1 MSVSS
6 ATLRRLVVALLLL
19 VAAGSGTV
27 ACLDGHGEAVAVTSA
42 AHDFSCPPR
51 EGHVHARSLT
61 ALAVRSEESPSTPD
75 LPSPAARV
83 LSPVPQGK
91 TRLLSAGRSGHRTL
105 VELCVWRT

>member
-19 VAAGSGTV
+19 VVAGSGTV
-27 ACLDGHGEAVAVTSA
+27 LCLEGHGEAVS
-42 AHDFSCPPR
+42 HDFSCPPR

-83 LSPVPQGK
+83 LSPVPQEK

-105 VELCVWRT
+105 VELCVSRT